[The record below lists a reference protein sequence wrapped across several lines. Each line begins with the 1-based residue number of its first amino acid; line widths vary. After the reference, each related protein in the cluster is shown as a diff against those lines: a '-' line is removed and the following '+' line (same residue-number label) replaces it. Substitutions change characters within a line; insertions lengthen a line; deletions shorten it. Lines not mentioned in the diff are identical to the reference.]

1 LNTVRKS
8 GLTMAP
14 EAATDRLR
22 SIIHK
27 PISNEDLLNGCLAA
41 WRAGYDRV
49 KFYFMIGLPAE
60 TEEDLRGIVDLSNQV
75 SLSRKSIM
83 RRRGKINVSI
93 ASHVPKPHT
102 PFQWE
107 AMNTRDELLAKQ
119 SFVRMR
125 NTSSYVNLKF
135 HNVDESTIEAVFSRG
150 DRRLSTVLLKA
161 RERGLR
167 MDAWNECFD
176 IFAWREVFQEAGVD
190 PDFYALRE
198 RRTDEIL
205 PWDMISVGFPTDHL
219 LIERE
224 RARTIIG

>member
-1 LNTVRKS
+1 
-8 GLTMAP
+8 
-14 EAATDRLR
+14 
-22 SIIHK
+22 
-27 PISNEDLLNGCLAA
+27 
-41 WRAGYDRV
+41 
-49 KFYFMIGLPAE
+49 
-60 TEEDLRGIVDLSNQV
+60 
-75 SLSRKSIM
+75 
-83 RRRGKINVSI
+83 
-93 ASHVPKPHT
+93 
-102 PFQWE
+102 
-107 AMNTRDELLAKQ
+107 MNTRDELLAKQ
-119 SFVRMR
+119 SFVRTR